1 MGNCDV
7 CCEKFNKINHKKV
20 ECPFCDLQS
29 CRACSQR
36 YLLSIADD
44 PHCMGCKNM
53 WNREFVDSF
62 CTKYFRN
69 TELRRHRENILFE
82 REKTLMPG
90 TQPEVERILSMR
102 KLQVV
107 IGQQRSKLIELHQT
121 HKIYLPITIDRPI
134 PQDILDLREQME
146 ETYRELERLRRGGE
160 LVVGQEPKKFIRKC
174 PTEECKGFM
183 NEDWFC
189 GMCDKYFCEK
199 CNEKITEDHKC
210 DPEAV
215 KTMELINKDTKPCP
229 KCGTM
234 IHKLSGCPQMW
245 CPECHTAFDWR
256 TGHVETGRIH
266 NPHYMEFKRGRI
278 SGREHADIPCGGI
291 PTFRELR
298 EINASDDIMR
308 FATIL
313 YHLDRDLI
321 YRYGDLYDNDN
332 QYLRVVY
339 MLNELEETQ
348 FKKEL
353 QRRDKQRERFRD
365 INNIFRML
373 IDTGGDLLRQYVID
387 PEKCDEI
394 IDVAIKL
401 IQYGNGVLKVIRKRY
416 NCVTPHD
423 INIF

>member
-121 HKIYLPITIDRPI
+121 HKIYLPITIERPI

-189 GMCDKYFCEK
+189 GMCDNHFCEK

-215 KTMELINKDTKPCP
+215 KTMELLNKDTKPCP

-256 TGHVETGRIH
+256 TGQVETGRIH

-298 EINASDDIMR
+298 QINASDDIMR
-308 FATIL
+308 FATVL

-339 MLNELEETQ
+339 MLNELEESQ

-394 IDVAIKL
+394 LDVALKL

-423 INIF
+423 INVF

>member
-29 CRACSQR
+29 CRTCSQR

>member
-1 MGNCDV
+1 
-7 CCEKFNKINHKKV
+7 
-20 ECPFCDLQS
+20 
-29 CRACSQR
+29 
-36 YLLSIADD
+36 
-44 PHCMGCKNM
+44 
-53 WNREFVDSF
+53 
-62 CTKYFRN
+62 
-69 TELRRHRENILFE
+69 
-82 REKTLMPG
+82 MPG

>member
-146 ETYRELERLRRGGE
+146 ETYRELERLRRGGD